1 MGELTIPTA
10 SSRGVTIAS
19 LNSNR
24 AVRDHRIMFF
34 MMAGCA
40 FALTIYESAFRLLPL
55 IAGSAVPGFRDTLGF
70 DASVVIIT
78 GVLGTL
84 ATLYALLGIAQ
95 KPEAVQA
102 VKDGLL
108 LYYPKGRVRRI
119 PWNDKRIQFVF
130 YDHVIPEG
138 WYLGG
143 THVVRWGR
151 AAARA
156 ILFPP
161 EVFEEICR
169 VATAAGVKIERAPY
183 RLGSTVSATRIQFL
197 PVP

>member
-1 MGELTIPTA
+1 MGAVSIPTA
-10 SSRGVTIAS
+10 ASPRVSIAS

-24 AVRDHRIMFF
+24 AVRDHRLMITSLAF
-34 MMAGCA
+34 CA
-40 FALTIYESAFRLLPL
+40 FALTIYEGTFRLLPL
-55 IAGSAVPGFRDTLGF
+55 LDGAAAPGFRDTVRFDTSAVLISGILG
-70 DASVVIIT
+70 SVAV
-78 GVLGTL
+78 
-84 ATLYALLGIAQ
+84 LYALLGITQ
-95 KPEAVQA
+95 KPEAIQV

-108 LYYPKGRVRRI
+108 LYYPRGRVRSV
-119 PWNDKRIQFVF
+119 PWNARGVRFVF
-130 YDHVIPEG
+130 YDHVIPTG

-161 EVFEEICR
+161 EVFDEICR
-169 VATAAGVKIERAPY
+169 VATSAGVKIERAPC

>member
-1 MGELTIPTA
+1 MRSTPV
-10 SSRGVTIAS
+10 SVAS

-34 MMAGCA
+34 MMAGGA
-40 FALTIYESAFRLLPL
+40 FALTIYEGMFRLLPL
-55 IAGSAVPGFRDTLGF
+55 VDGSTAPGFRDTLGF

-78 GVLGTL
+78 AVLGTL
-84 ATLYALLGIAQ
+84 ADLYAVLGITQ

-108 LYYPKGRVRRI
+108 LYYPKGRVRKV

-161 EVFEEICR
+161 EVFDEICR
-169 VATAAGVKIERAPY
+169 VATSAGVKIERAPY